1 MFGYVTVNAD
11 DLAEDEKR
19 RYTSVYCGI
28 CREIGRRCGTLP
40 RVVLSYDT
48 AFLALLLMSLYEP
61 EEQQGENGC
70 LTHPFRKSP
79 WTNNAYI
86 AYAADMNV
94 ALAYHNCVDDWKDDR
109 SLSKKMLA
117 DMLRPHYERIQSAY
131 PRQCGAMEA
140 CMDALSQMEAAAE
153 PNPDLPAGVF
163 GSLMAELFVVQEDLW
178 SETLRQMGRYLG
190 RFIYLMDAA
199 ADCDRDEKKGKYNP
213 FLACGMGRQEA
224 RWKEYLV
231 LTMGSCTTQYEKLP
245 LVQDKALLDVILY
258 SGVWVNY
265 QKGREEKYDGQSL

>member
-1 MFGYVTVNAD
+1 
-11 DLAEDEKR
+11 
-19 RYTSVYCGI
+19 
-28 CREIGRRCGTLP
+28 
-40 RVVLSYDT
+40 
-48 AFLALLLMSLYEP
+48 
-61 EEQQGENGC
+61 
-70 LTHPFRKSP
+70 
-79 WTNNAYI
+79 
-86 AYAADMNV
+86 
-94 ALAYHNCVDDWKDDR
+94 
-109 SLSKKMLA
+109 
-117 DMLRPHYERIQSAY
+117 
-131 PRQCGAMEA
+131 
-140 CMDALSQMEAAAE
+140 MDALSQMEAAAE